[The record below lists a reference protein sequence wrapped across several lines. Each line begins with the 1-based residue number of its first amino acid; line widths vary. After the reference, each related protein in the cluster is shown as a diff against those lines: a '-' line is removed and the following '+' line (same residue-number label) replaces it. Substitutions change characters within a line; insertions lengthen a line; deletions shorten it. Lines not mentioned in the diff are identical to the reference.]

1 MKNNIVLLVL
11 LFIAIVA
18 CQQSNVSID
27 TFDKVSEI
35 TVYDS
40 IYSDEEDALGVITDI
55 EIWGDVLVAKH
66 MRDEYSFSFI
76 SVANGK
82 LIQRWGKRGEGR
94 DEFLDFGSGF
104 TIKDSLLVFVEQMKK
119 SINYASIQDILNAR
133 SIINIVKENYPYNV
147 DFRPMRFCFLD
158 NQKVA
163 VGAFKEGRLGVL
175 DSNNNIVDC
184 YYDYPFNCGKV
195 EGLYRG
201 SVFQCDI
208 KSNKKHDM
216 FAISTYVSDVFE
228 IFQVS
233 DDGIYRIFVSPF
245 RNEPKIWEKGGR
257 FAIDYDNCIAGLMK
271 MAVSDDLIC
280 FTYSS
285 LSYTEAAAKDIT
297 SKEILCF
304 NWKGEKVKKYILPF
318 PISNFCVDEHYIY
331 GVRYFDDKTVIYRF
345 GLS

>member
-119 SINYASIQDILNAR
+119 SINYASIQAILNAR
-133 SIINIVKENYPYNV
+133 SIINIVKENYP
-147 DFRPMRFCFLD
+147 
-158 NQKVA
+158 
-163 VGAFKEGRLGVL
+163 
-175 DSNNNIVDC
+175 
-184 YYDYPFNCGKV
+184 
-195 EGLYRG
+195 
-201 SVFQCDI
+201 
-208 KSNKKHDM
+208 
-216 FAISTYVSDVFE
+216 
-228 IFQVS
+228 
-233 DDGIYRIFVSPF
+233 
-245 RNEPKIWEKGGR
+245 
-257 FAIDYDNCIAGLMK
+257 
-271 MAVSDDLIC
+271 
-280 FTYSS
+280 
-285 LSYTEAAAKDIT
+285 
-297 SKEILCF
+297 
-304 NWKGEKVKKYILPF
+304 
-318 PISNFCVDEHYIY
+318 
-331 GVRYFDDKTVIYRF
+331 
-345 GLS
+345 

>member
-104 TIKDSLLVFVEQMKK
+104 TIKIVYLFSL
-119 SINYASIQDILNAR
+119 NR
-133 SIINIVKENYPYNV
+133 
-147 DFRPMRFCFLD
+147 
-158 NQKVA
+158 
-163 VGAFKEGRLGVL
+163 
-175 DSNNNIVDC
+175 
-184 YYDYPFNCGKV
+184 
-195 EGLYRG
+195 
-201 SVFQCDI
+201 
-208 KSNKKHDM
+208 
-216 FAISTYVSDVFE
+216 
-228 IFQVS
+228 
-233 DDGIYRIFVSPF
+233 
-245 RNEPKIWEKGGR
+245 
-257 FAIDYDNCIAGLMK
+257 
-271 MAVSDDLIC
+271 
-280 FTYSS
+280 
-285 LSYTEAAAKDIT
+285 
-297 SKEILCF
+297 
-304 NWKGEKVKKYILPF
+304 
-318 PISNFCVDEHYIY
+318 
-331 GVRYFDDKTVIYRF
+331 
-345 GLS
+345 